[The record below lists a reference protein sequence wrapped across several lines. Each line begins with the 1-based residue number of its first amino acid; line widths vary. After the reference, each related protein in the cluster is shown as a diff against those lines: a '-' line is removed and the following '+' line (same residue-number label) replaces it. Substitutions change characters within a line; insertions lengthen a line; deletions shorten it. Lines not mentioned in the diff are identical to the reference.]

1 MYANV
6 ILKLLKKFLHTLI
19 KLIKKKKINK
29 QTKLQLIKIMN
40 IHISIS
46 LNVYPITTLSTKWEV
61 PTSQQLG
68 LL

>member
-19 KLIKKKKINK
+19 KLI
-29 QTKLQLIKIMN
+29 KLQLIKIMN